1 MAKVA
6 TPSLF
11 REEAGINTGRAA
23 SSVTAFVQS
32 RCIAITVSSTI
43 ATVKESIMQTKEMS
57 AIEAARKLGIGLGF
71 LYSLVW
77 TGKLDARKV
86 NRQWRVSIE
95 AVEARLKARDE

>member
-1 MAKVA
+1 
-6 TPSLF
+6 
-11 REEAGINTGRAA
+11 
-23 SSVTAFVQS
+23 
-32 RCIAITVSSTI
+32 
-43 ATVKESIMQTKEMS
+43 MQTKEMS

-86 NRQWRVSIE
+86 DRQWRVSIE